1 MARLRALLGR
11 LWPFGSSTSADSEAE
26 GDGDEGTVWDAIPS
40 WQYEGRFA
48 EAGGIS
54 RSEQERAVSEL
65 HERVDREAEV
75 SDHRE

>member
-1 MARLRALLGR
+1 MGRLRALLGR
-11 LWPFGSSTSADSEAE
+11 LWPFASSSSPDADPE

-54 RSEQERAVSEL
+54 RSEQERALSEMQ
-65 HERVDREAEV
+65 ERVDREAEV

>member
-11 LWPFGSSTSADSEAE
+11 LWPFGSADAEDAEEAP
-26 GDGDEGTVWDAIPS
+26 DDDRGTVWDAIPS

-65 HERVDREAEV
+65 QERVDREAEV